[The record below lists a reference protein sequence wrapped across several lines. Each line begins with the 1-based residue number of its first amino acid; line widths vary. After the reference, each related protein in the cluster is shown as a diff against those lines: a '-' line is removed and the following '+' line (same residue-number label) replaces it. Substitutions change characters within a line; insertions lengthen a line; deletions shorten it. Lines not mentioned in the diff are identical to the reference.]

1 MQSFDYSVYLDK
13 GIIMS
18 GSNIKKSLLEIASRV
33 KSNTTLEEVYQQ
45 LAMLSDITISEAQ
58 EKNGEISSH
67 RDVKKRAKKWLK

>member
-1 MQSFDYSVYLDK
+1 
-13 GIIMS
+13 MS

-45 LAMLSDITISEAQ
+45 LAMLSDISLSEEQ
-58 EKNGEISSH
+58 EKAGQFSSH